1 MRLEHVVT
9 MDLGKIN
16 YEDETWEATA
26 QDHAQW
32 QYLTLELLN
41 VGSST
46 SEPVKLIGAT
56 WKLSLVDVTPSYNL
70 TEDCDVS
77 TKR

>member
-1 MRLEHVVT
+1 MRLEHIVT

-16 YEDETWEATA
+16 YEDGTWVATV

-41 VGSST
+41 GGSST
-46 SEPVKLIGAT
+46 SEPVKFIGAIQCMMIQPG
-56 WKLSLVDVTPSYNL
+56 S
-70 TEDCDVS
+70 
-77 TKR
+77 

>member
-1 MRLEHVVT
+1 V
-9 MDLGKIN
+9 
-16 YEDETWEATA
+16 ATA

-46 SEPVKLIGAT
+46 SESVKFIGGIQCT
-56 WKLSLVDVTPSYNL
+56 MM
-70 TEDCDVS
+70 
-77 TKR
+77 

>member
-1 MRLEHVVT
+1 MRLEHIVT

-16 YEDETWEATA
+16 YEGGTWVATA

-41 VGSST
+41 EGVL
-46 SEPVKLIGAT
+46 PA
-56 WKLSLVDVTPSYNL
+56 SLLNLLVQYN
-70 TEDCDVS
+70 E
-77 TKR
+77 